1 MGTRAAWLSTKV
13 WGWPAGGRRDPGG
26 GVGREPPAAPSGDLP
41 GLGRPSPT
49 PPEEKG
55 GVGGLPP
62 PRPGGPGQALFSCLL
77 FQSRAPHPKLREF
90 GDSLGANECT
100 QRAPHRQC
108 RGCLEN
114 VYLRGVPS
122 RPVILVPALGGR
134 GRGGGV
140 ILPSCFRILGGAE
153 LGREEKGPRGEGTP
167 KILRERVADRREVA
181 QGAGNREEG
190 GLEFPPAAH
199 GSGVNSLRNLTE
211 GADWHLPPVW
221 HSQLPPP
228 PFLGQPLILSL
239 SGLPATLLLVTCTAP
254 ALGLDF

>member
-1 MGTRAAWLSTKV
+1 M
-13 WGWPAGGRRDPGG
+13 
-26 GVGREPPAAPSGDLP
+26 GREPPAAPSGDLP

-62 PRPGGPGQALFSCLL
+62 PGPGGPGQALFSCLL

-134 GRGGGV
+134 GQGGGSSSPPASGYWEERNWEGRRRV
-140 ILPSCFRILGGAE
+140 PGERGLLKSSGKELRIGERLRRGPGI
-153 LGREEKGPRGEGTP
+153 EK
-167 KILRERVADRREVA
+167 REVWSFP
-181 QGAGNREEG
+181 QQHMVRE
-190 GLEFPPAAH
+190 
-199 GSGVNSLRNLTE
+199 LT
-211 GADWHLPPVW
+211 P
-221 HSQLPPP
+221 
-228 PFLGQPLILSL
+228 
-239 SGLPATLLLVTCTAP
+239 
-254 ALGLDF
+254 

>member
-1 MGTRAAWLSTKV
+1 MSALNAPHTVSVGAAWRMFTCEV
-13 WGWPAGGRRDPGG
+13 Y
-26 GVGREPPAAPSGDLP
+26 PPA
-41 GLGRPSPT
+41 R
-49 PPEEKG
+49 
-55 GVGGLPP
+55 
-62 PRPGGPGQALFSCLL
+62 LFW
-77 FQSRAPHPKLREF
+77 SRLSEGEVK
-90 GDSLGANECT
+90 
-100 QRAPHRQC
+100 
-108 RGCLEN
+108 
-114 VYLRGVPS
+114 
-122 RPVILVPALGGR
+122 
-134 GRGGGV
+134 GGV
-140 ILPSCFRILGGAE
+140 ILPSSFRILGGAE

-167 KILRERVADRREVA
+167 KILRERVAGRREVA

-228 PFLGQPLILSL
+228 FLGQPLILSL

>member
-1 MGTRAAWLSTKV
+1 MHSTR
-13 WGWPAGGRRDPGG
+13 
-26 GVGREPPAAPSGDLP
+26 
-41 GLGRPSPT
+41 PT
-49 PPEEKG
+49 PSVSGLLGECLPARCT
-55 GVGGLPP
+55 LPP
-62 PRPGGPGQALFSCLL
+62 GYFGPG
-77 FQSRAPHPKLREF
+77 SRRER
-90 GDSLGANECT
+90 S
-100 QRAPHRQC
+100 
-108 RGCLEN
+108 
-114 VYLRGVPS
+114 
-122 RPVILVPALGGR
+122 
-134 GRGGGV
+134 GGGV

-228 PFLGQPLILSL
+228 P
-239 SGLPATLLLVTCTAP
+239 LPGTALNPVAVGSSRHSPIGYLHCTCSRP
-254 ALGLDF
+254 